1 MGIPAAV
8 EARRFLHCCYGCDDL
23 TAATAFVTDGLGLDV
38 FMQVTDEPF
47 DGSVLGL
54 EGMVEA
60 SACFAYDHRGPR
72 TSPAIEIQ
80 AWVDPPAE
88 GEPHT
93 SPLDVGLQAFGC
105 AVGDLDA
112 ALAKAQNA
120 GATLIGR
127 SAHSELF
134 GAASATI
141 RDPNRITF
149 DLVTDSDAPGATSR
163 LAHLR
168 LGCLDLGASVRWY
181 ERLGF
186 TVRRRHDEVAVD
198 AEVLGAAG
206 TMSLAELTLPDEPMG
221 LLLLQWLEPAP
232 VGAHY
237 ACANH
242 RGIYRAALG
251 VDDTRAAVRALE
263 ADGIAITRQ
272 PELLELKGTPV
283 PDMWIA
289 FLADPDGVPIEFVE
303 RPRSAF
309 RDSDRA
315 G

>member
-1 MGIPAAV
+1 
-8 EARRFLHCCYGCDDL
+8 
-23 TAATAFVTDGLGLDV
+23 
-38 FMQVTDEPF
+38 
-47 DGSVLGL
+47 
-54 EGMVEA
+54 
-60 SACFAYDHRGPR
+60 
-72 TSPAIEIQ
+72 
-80 AWVDPPAE
+80 
-88 GEPHT
+88 
-93 SPLDVGLQAFGC
+93 
-105 AVGDLDA
+105 
-112 ALAKAQNA
+112 
-120 GATLIGR
+120 
-127 SAHSELF
+127 
-134 GAASATI
+134 
-141 RDPNRITF
+141 
-149 DLVTDSDAPGATSR
+149 
-163 LAHLR
+163 
-168 LGCLDLGASVRWY
+168 
-181 ERLGF
+181 
-186 TVRRRHDEVAVD
+186 
-198 AEVLGAAG
+198 
-206 TMSLAELTLPDEPMG
+206 MSLAELTLPDEPMG

-263 ADGIAITRQ
+263 ADGVAITRQ